1 MVPGPGVVGE
11 EDVDLVVGADVGGV
25 ELSEP
30 GREGERADEPHHAE
44 GVDEPVLLQ
53 DRLDP
58 LVAPQ
63 PQHVPGVKQMDLG
76 SIKH

>member
-11 EDVDLVVGADVGGV
+11 EDVDLVVRADVCGV

-30 GREGERADEPHHAE
+30 GREGERADEPDDGE
-44 GVDEPVLLQ
+44 GVDEAVLLQ

-58 LVAPQ
+58 LVATE
-63 PQHVPGVKQMDLG
+63 PQHVPGWHFG
-76 SIKH
+76 

>member
-11 EDVDLVVGADVGGV
+11 EDVDLVVRADVCGV
-25 ELSEP
+25 ELPEP
-30 GREGERADEPHHAE
+30 GREGERADEPDDGE
-44 GVDEPVLLQ
+44 GVDEAVLLQ

-63 PQHVPGVKQMDLG
+63 PQHISTG
-76 SIKH
+76 